1 MDEIEE
7 KINKLSKRDKEF
19 LKSLKIRNES
29 EKVKNPFTG
38 EIRILS
44 PLAAALYYVIKG
56 AELLGDYNVMR
67 QGLGIFVTLWSEDY
81 YVLLD

>member
-19 LKSLKIRNES
+19 LKSLKIRNEP
-29 EKVKNPFTG
+29 EKVKNPFTE

-56 AELLGDYNVMR
+56 AELLRDYNVMY
-67 QGLGIFVTLWSEDY
+67 QGLGIFVTLWPEDY